1 MKRSLRKK
9 WERHHYFFDK
19 TAPKKNI
26 WRYRAVMLTSSN
38 LSLFSPDKREEL
50 QHDLSCAAPSIEDW
64 KSHVLRSVHQDA
76 AKSEIVDSL
85 KPSQVLLIMDW
96 AMKFIPTSF
105 RETQRDWFGKKG
117 KSWHLSVAITK
128 AEDGTIEVE
137 IMCLLFCLYRS
148 LTTIN

>member
-1 MKRSLRKK
+1 
-9 WERHHYFFDK
+9 
-19 TAPKKNI
+19 
-26 WRYRAVMLTSSN
+26 MLTSST

-50 QHDLSCAAPSIEDW
+50 QHDLSCAVPRIEDW

-85 KPSQVLLIMDW
+85 KPSQVLLIIDW

-105 RETQRDWFGKKG
+105 RETRRDWFGKKG

-148 LTTIN
+148 LTSIN

>member
-1 MKRSLRKK
+1 M
-9 WERHHYFFDK
+9 
-19 TAPKKNI
+19 
-26 WRYRAVMLTSSN
+26 MLTSAT
-38 LSLFSPDKREEL
+38 LSSFFSPDKREEL
-50 QHDLSCAAPSIEDW
+50 QHDLNCAVSSIEEW

-76 AKSEIVDSL
+76 AKSEIIDNL

-128 AEDGTIEVE
+128 AEEGTSKVGV
-137 IMCLLFCLYRS
+137 MCLFNSLFIARWPL
-148 LTTIN
+148 

>member
-1 MKRSLRKK
+1 
-9 WERHHYFFDK
+9 
-19 TAPKKNI
+19 
-26 WRYRAVMLTSSN
+26 MLTSST

-50 QHDLSCAAPSIEDW
+50 QHDLSCAASSIEDW

-85 KPSQVLLIMDW
+85 KPSQVLLIIDW

-105 RETQRDWFGKKG
+105 RWFGKKG

-128 AEDGTIEVE
+128 TEDGTIEEE

-148 LTTIN
+148 LTSIN